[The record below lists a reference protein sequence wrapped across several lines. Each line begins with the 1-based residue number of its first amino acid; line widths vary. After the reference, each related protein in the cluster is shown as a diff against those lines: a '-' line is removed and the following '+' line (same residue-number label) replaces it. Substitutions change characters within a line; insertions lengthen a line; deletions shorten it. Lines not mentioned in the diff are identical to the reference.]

1 MAIKVVDEITK
12 FSQCKTSSYTVLSD
26 EGKVEYEK
34 VCRDM
39 IAKKTLRGSD
49 LPVISAYA
57 QSMVDIVEANKS
69 IDDLGLILKEHD
81 KNGNPKYNP
90 NPAVKIKRDAEKQVA
105 NIALMLGFTPLGRK
119 RIKPED
125 PIGESPLDNWIKEN
139 Q

>member
-1 MAIKVVDEITK
+1 MAVKVVDEITK
-12 FSQCKTSSYTVLSD
+12 FTQCKTSSYTVLSE
-26 EGKVEYEK
+26 EGQIEYEK

-39 IAKKTLRGSD
+39 IAKKILRGSD

-69 IDDLGLILKEHD
+69 IEELGLILKEHD

-119 RIKPED
+119 RIKVDD
-125 PIGESPLDNWIKEN
+125 PAAESPLDKWIKEN